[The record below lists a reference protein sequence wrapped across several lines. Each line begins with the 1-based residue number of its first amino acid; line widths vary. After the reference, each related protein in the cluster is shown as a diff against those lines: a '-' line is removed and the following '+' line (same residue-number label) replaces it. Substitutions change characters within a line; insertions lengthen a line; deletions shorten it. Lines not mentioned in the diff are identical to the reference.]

1 MPRAETIPAALLTVA
16 DVAKRLVVV
25 HDEVV
30 LAHIRGGR
38 LRAINVGLG
47 SRRPRWRIAQEALEE
62 FLGARTTSP
71 VQPAKPRRTRR
82 PSQVI
87 EFF

>member
-16 DVAKRLVVV
+16 DVAKRLVV

-47 SRRPRWRIAQEALEE
+47 SQRPRWRIAEEALEE
-62 FLGARTTSP
+62 FLGARTGNPPNTTKRARKRK
-71 VQPAKPRRTRR
+71 VD
-82 PSQVI
+82 QVI
-87 EFF
+87 EYF